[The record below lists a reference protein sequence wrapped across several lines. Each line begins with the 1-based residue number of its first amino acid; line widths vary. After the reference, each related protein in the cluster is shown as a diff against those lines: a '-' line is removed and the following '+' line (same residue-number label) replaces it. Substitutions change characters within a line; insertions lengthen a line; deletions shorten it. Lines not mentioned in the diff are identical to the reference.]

1 MGISKFMVL
10 LIIFTL
16 VFLFIDKEPMVKKEK
31 QEVKPKVSFFDS
43 TMYEI
48 TEQNVKQIVKSK
60 QADIYDKTEKL
71 IDATIVAKSDKNSY
85 DTNIVSANSM
95 IKVGDNVYLNDT
107 VNLDLADGTNIKTEQ
122 LDYNL
127 ETKIA
132 QNSVPFTAVRGT
144 DTFKGNNLFLDSIS
158 EYIRAKQAKFRMKVE
173 TNE

>member
-144 DTFKGNNLFLDSIS
+144 DTFKGNNLFLDSTS

>member
-1 MGISKFMVL
+1 MGISKFMIL

-16 VFLFIDKEPMVKKEK
+16 VFLFIEKEQTVPKEK
-31 QEVKPKVSFFDS
+31 EEAKPKVSFFDS

-132 QNSVPFTAVRGT
+132 QNNVPFTAIRGT

-158 EYIRAKQAKFRMKVE
+158 EYITAKQAKFRMKVE